1 MTDWDGKIKIALIT
15 GQHPFVVQDLQGF
28 FRSIDEVDCYPQHME
43 DFVNDIGGARTAVTQ
58 PTPGGKDPYWGHPH
72 LDYDVLVF
80 YNMQRSLPDPDE
92 RFQKREIE
100 VVNLLGETSQ
110 GILML
115 HHAVLAY
122 QGWQPW
128 SEICGIEDRSYGGRI
143 GGRSER
149 EHPITIT
156 PANPDHPIT
165 ENMEPWEMVDETYMI
180 NEPGED
186 CEPLLTTD
194 DPKSMTTLGWTRQH
208 GRSRVMVYTGGHSR
222 IAYNTPEFRKV
233 VIRGIQW
240 LAGRL

>member
-1 MTDWDGKIKIALIT
+1 MTDWRGKIKIALIT

-43 DFVNDIGGARTAVTQ
+43 DFVNDIGSARHINRET
-58 PTPGGKDPYWGHPH
+58 YWGHPH

-80 YNMQRSLPDPDE
+80 YNMQRRLPDPED

-100 VVNLLGETSQ
+100 VANLLGETSQ

-122 QGWQPW
+122 KGWQPW
-128 SEICGIEDRSYGGRI
+128 SDICGIEDRTSS
-143 GGRSER
+143 SER

-165 ENMEPWEMVDETYMI
+165 KGMEPWEMVDETYMM

-194 DPKSMTTLGWTRQH
+194 DPHSMTTLGWTRQH

-222 IAYNTPEFRKV
+222 IAYNTPEFRTV
-233 VIRGIQW
+233 VVRGIQW